1 MKTVDAIKFF
11 GTATR
16 LAKELDI
23 SGAAVSM
30 WGEDVPLGR
39 AYQLQVLT
47 KGKLQATPK
56 EPNTNAAAVA

>member
-1 MKTVDAIKFF
+1 MKTADAVKHY

-16 LAKELDI
+16 LAEVLGI

-30 WGEDVPLGR
+30 WGDEVPLGR

-47 KGKLQATPK
+47 KGQLKAGSEPKTKAAT
-56 EPNTNAAAVA
+56 AA

>member
-1 MKTVDAIKFF
+1 MKTADAIKFF

-16 LAKELDI
+16 LAKALDI

-30 WGEDVPLGR
+30 WGEEVPFGR

-47 KGKLQATPK
+47 KGRLQAVATQSK
-56 EPNTNAAAVA
+56 AAAAA

>member
-1 MKTVDAIKFF
+1 MKTADAVKHF

-16 LAKELDI
+16 LAEELGI

-30 WGEDVPLGR
+30 WGEEIPLGR

-47 KGKLQATPK
+47 KGVLQAVPAEPK
-56 EPNTNAAAVA
+56 TKAAAAA